1 MLSPNLRRLLAHTSG
16 TEIKVDDRWP
26 VVLKNY
32 AEIGWQNYGE
42 DASVFRE
49 LFPRE
54 DIKKNP
60 LTLSSKPKNNS
71 IIV

>member
-1 MLSPNLRRLLAHTSG
+1 MLSPNLRRLLAHTPG
-16 TEIKVDDRWP
+16 TEIKVDDHWP

-32 AEIGWQNYGE
+32 AKIGWQNYGE
-42 DASVFRE
+42 DNSVFRE

-54 DIKKNP
+54 DKKNP